1 MERSADGGKQ
11 VLDFGAA
18 RDGVPKGK
26 RGRRIVV
33 DTEGMELIS
42 EEDRFME
49 LDGANDQARSFP

>member
-1 MERSADGGKQ
+1 MIGANSGQ

-18 RDGVPKGK
+18 RDGAPESK

-33 DTEGMELIS
+33 DADGMEMIS

-49 LDGANDQARSFP
+49 LDGTNDASGRV